1 MDGDDVIAV
10 PEGAV
15 QAYAG
20 ALGCRKSRRL
30 VDFHQL
36 LTLERGQQR
45 RDAGT
50 RHLHGIGG
58 RRVGERV
65 VSGDEHVRIPF
76 GLKNP
81 GLAGSAA
88 QHLGRDP
95 AQALEDAGR
104 IDQGDHLPSDAGE
117 CGRHLGLGVRVS
129 LGGCERFLALPPLAA
144 VTLRVP
150 GDVDRGDEG
159 EDHRDRRIRG
169 RRGGQVE
176 RHRVPEDGETRDA
189 HRGQLRPRT
198 PRQEG
203 RRRRGEDDEEERGR
217 REVAGENAGRRGRDA
232 DLDRDREG
240 DRNTPPPASGLAEHP
255 EGPEDGAE
263 LHAFE
268 GVERK
273 ELRAIERQLG
283 QRKQD
288 EREQQDPQ
296 PGSDASDE

>member
-1 MDGDDVIAV
+1 MTLIGVRSSWDIVDTNSDLMRLAC
-10 PEGAV
+10 PSSSTKR
-15 QAYAG
+15 
-20 ALGCRKSRRL
+20 ALVRASEAICVTPSMSRRCWRL
-30 VDFHQL
+30 KRLSGSESTAVWMAMMSSPC
-36 LTLERGQQR
+36 R
-45 RDAGT
+45 RAPCRRTPAPSGAG
-50 RHLHGIGG
+50 
-58 RRVGERV
+58 
-65 VSGDEHVRIPF
+65 
-76 GLKNP
+76 NP
-81 GLAGSAA
+81 AGSATSTLSSPRSA
-88 QHLGRDP
+88 ARSGAL
-95 AQALEDAGR
+95 QARGACTGAAGR
-104 IDQGDHLPSDAGE
+104 A
-117 CGRHLGLGVRVS
+117 C
-129 LGGCERFLALPPLAA
+129 
-144 VTLRVP
+144 
-150 GDVDRGDEG
+150 EG

-189 HRGQLRPRT
+189 HHGQLRPRT